1 MYRIS
6 YTIGDICN
14 PNKKKDGSFIDG
26 PCLNQKRLFESAN
39 YVSDLVSNSVDLFD
53 LLINNKKIVLPFRK
67 YLSKNGIHS
76 YIDFKKS
83 FSIIDSSNVSIH
95 LIKGNKRTYVLDLPA
110 ALGVD
115 SFVYIGNLK
124 KFEKISFLFD
134 VINPSSGK
142 SRTGEQVKLYKYT
155 GENPILRKFS
165 GEFGISQPEWTKL
178 LDFGGYKF
186 LNGEGDLNPQ
196 IFEKLNRGNIY
207 IQFSNL
213 ENKIKAYSHLQREK
227 FSKLDPEVQRQ
238 IVINE
243 ILDSAFQGERIDVHP
258 LTHYIRYTVSPDD
271 ERYKEEYAN
280 IKIGNRTASDQGLT
294 LREWANVLGIQEA
307 SLKNAFNRFEL
318 RGKSDEEKDK
328 LFSNIL
334 YVSHLSERYSYTGTE
349 QLVLDKIKKAQGEL
363 RILINR
369 KANVEQI
376 SEYIK
381 NYPDIKNDEQKQL
394 RVQDYLAG
402 KFEQSDFV
410 KIFDKSHVNVRQIFS
425 RRGQTIADKN
435 FDKVISDVNSNAESL
450 KFFEKNRQDTLNI
463 VIEVL
468 AGIKHKYGMEQ
479 ILNDEFAFFNE
490 GGITYKQQQIVR
502 YQMPGSDLIGWVY
515 LDGVFKK
522 DNKIV
527 LAVECQG
534 QQHYQ
539 FVRFTKKSNYSDWLD
554 SIKRDRLKLAFC
566 HDLSIPVIYVSRYLG
581 NQDIKKIFSNL
592 KSNIRYYASEVPEQ
606 PDLDS
611 FVFVPNS
618 NPQDVHEEV
627 QLYSDRLVYDHLNY
641 IKSELYKDISEEVKV
656 KFLKD
661 KLIAL
666 SKLVLL
672 FEKSLTNEEKDF
684 VRAFTYTTDL
694 SRGYEFVRRS
704 FEKISDNP
712 VDFSDGINFGM
723 IQSQNITRQQ
733 QQSEDFEE
741 KPVRE
746 KKIPRRY
753 QEETLFSVPDEIKS
767 IGLLQDNVRY
777 KKLLREGMSPE
788 EALKTILDVIN
799 RRKLR
804 EQYSSELLLKGFT
817 ASESAKFYNL
827 VSMGQDPESVMAEI
841 LSRKRREPNADYR
854 QELISLGFKPVDIT
868 MYDRRVR
875 AGENPEIVKTDILN
889 KIQSRKKAVE
899 YAFGRGNKKRYRIK
913 LLNKKYSGVVMN
925 KTLGKIVKI
934 ANILDDQ
941 GLHQEADKLTRVAV
955 KLAQNFNDEYSK
967 YEMRTQR
974 DYEKGLDDDG
984 ISSGDYSE
992 MAALENDPLMR
1003 RYKMEYQKDP
1013 MAEGDEELD
1022 NAVHEKLM
1030 DVLAGTYL
1038 EDSVA
1043 NGDELYILEP
1053 WLKDE
1058 MSLPD
1063 ACAEYEVGL
1072 REHRNDYG
1080 DDDYSPLDD

>member
-6 YTIGDICN
+6 YKFNDVCY
-14 PNKKKDGSFIDG
+14 PNKRADGSFVDG
-26 PCLNQKRLFESAN
+26 PCYKQKRLFDSDN
-39 YVSDLVSNSVDLFD
+39 YISDLLSNSAD
-53 LLINNKKIVLPFRK
+53 LLDYLVNNKDKVLPFRK
-67 YLSKNGIHS
+67 YLSENGIHS
-76 YIDFKKS
+76 YIDFKKR
-83 FSIIDSSNVSIH
+83 FSVIDSSNVSIH
-95 LIKGNKRTYVLDLPA
+95 SINGKKRTYIVDLPA
-110 ALGVD
+110 ALGIEG
-115 SFVYIGNLK
+115 YIYVSNFK
-124 KFEKISFLFD
+124 DFEKLSFLFD
-134 VINPSSGK
+134 VINPSSRK
-142 SRTGEQVKLYKYT
+142 SRTGDYVRLYKYT

-165 GEFGISQPEWTKL
+165 GESGISQTEWSKL

-186 LNGEGDLNPQ
+186 LIGESDLDPQ
-196 IFEKLNRGNIY
+196 IFKTSNRGVVY
-207 IQFSNL
+207 TQFLKL
-213 ENKIKAYSHLQREK
+213 EEKIKAYSYLHRRE
-227 FSKLDPEVQRQ
+227 FSQLDPAAQRQ

-243 ILDSAFQGERIDVHP
+243 ILDSAFQGERVDINP
-258 LTHYIRYTVSPDD
+258 LSYYIKYTVSPDD

-280 IKIGNRTASDQGLT
+280 VVVGNRRANVEGLT
-294 LREWANVLGIQEA
+294 LREWASVLGVAEQ
-307 SLKNAFNRFEL
+307 SLRNAFNRFEL
-318 RGKSDEEKDK
+318 KGKSNEEKDK

-334 YVSHLSERYSYTGTE
+334 YVSYLSERYSYTGKE
-349 QLVLDKIKKAQGEL
+349 QIVLDKIKKAQDEL
-363 RILINR
+363 RILVNSN
-369 KANVEQI
+369 ANDEQI
-376 SEYIK
+376 KIYILEY
-381 NYPDIKNDEQKQL
+381 PRLNDEQKQL

-410 KIFDKSHVNVRQIFS
+410 KIFDLSHANVRQIFS
-425 RRGQTIADKN
+425 RRGQSTADKN
-435 FDKVISDVNSNAESL
+435 FEKVISDVNSNAESL
-450 KFFEKNRQDTLNI
+450 KFFEENRQDNLNI

-468 AGIKHKYGMEQ
+468 AGIKHRYGMEQ
-479 ILNDEFAFFNE
+479 FLNDEFAVFNE
-490 GGITYKQQQIVR
+490 DGITYQKQQIVR

-527 LAVECQG
+527 LAIECQG

-539 FVRFTKKSNYSDWLD
+539 FVSFSKKTNYSDWLD

-566 HDLSIPVIYVSRYLG
+566 HDLGIPVIYVSRYLG
-581 NQDIKKIFSNL
+581 NEDIKKIFANL
-592 KSNIRYYASEVPEQ
+592 RSNIRYYASEVTEQ

-618 NPQDVHEEV
+618 DPQDVHEEV

-641 IKSELYKDISEEVKV
+641 IKSELYKDIPEEVKV

-684 VRAFTYTTDL
+684 IRAFTYTTDL
-694 SRGYEFVRRS
+694 SRGYEFVKRS
-704 FEKISDNP
+704 FEKISNNP
-712 VDFSDGINFGM
+712 IDFSHGINFGM
-723 IQSQNITRQQ
+723 IESKNITRQQ

-746 KKIPRRY
+746 KKVPRRY
-753 QEETLFSVPDEIKS
+753 QEKTLISVPDEIKNS
-767 IGLLQDNVRY
+767 GLIQDIVRY
-777 KKLLREGMSPE
+777 KKFLADGMSPE
-788 EALKTILDVIN
+788 EALSKTLDVIK
-799 RRKLR
+799 RRNLR
-804 EQYSSELLLKGFT
+804 RQYENELLGKGFT
-817 ASESAKFYNL
+817 SSESAKFYNL

-841 LSRKRREPNADYR
+841 LSRKRREPNSEYR

-868 MYDRRVR
+868 NYDRRVR
-875 AGENPEIVKTDILN
+875 AGENPEVVKSDILN

-899 YAFGRGNKKRYRIK
+899 YAFGRGKKKRYRIK

-934 ANILDDQ
+934 ANILDNQ
-941 GLHQEADKLTRVAV
+941 GLHNEADKLTRVAV

-967 YEMRTQR
+967 YEMRTQS
-974 DYEKGLDDDG
+974 DYEKGLDDGG

-992 MAALENDPLMR
+992 MAALENDPLMK

-1013 MAEGDEELD
+1013 MAEGDEEME

-1063 ACAEYEVGL
+1063 ACAEYETGL

-1080 DDDYSPLDD
+1080 DDGYDPLDD

>member
-1 MYRIS
+1 MMYRIS
-6 YTIGDICN
+6 VNFGDVCY
-14 PNKKKDGSFIDG
+14 PNKKADGSFIDG
-26 PCLNQKRLFESAN
+26 PCLNQKRLFDSSN
-39 YVSDLVSNSVDLFD
+39 YISDLLNKSAD
-53 LLINNKKIVLPFRK
+53 LLDYLVNNKEKVLPFRK
-67 YLSKNGIHS
+67 YLSENGIHS
-76 YIDFKKS
+76 YIDFKKR
-83 FSIIDSSNVSIH
+83 FSVIDNSNVSIH
-95 LIKGNKRTYVLDLPA
+95 SINGKKRTYILDLPA
-110 ALGVD
+110 ALGID
-115 SFVYIGNLK
+115 SYIYVSNFK
-124 KFEKISFLFD
+124 DFEKLSFLFD
-134 VINPSSGK
+134 VINPSSRK

-165 GEFGISQPEWTKL
+165 GESGISQTEWSKL
-178 LDFGGYKF
+178 LDYGGYKF
-186 LNGEGDLNPQ
+186 LIGESDLDPQ
-196 IFEKLNRGNIY
+196 IFRKTNRGNIY
-207 IQFSNL
+207 IQFLNL

-243 ILDSAFQGERIDVHP
+243 ILDSAFKGQRLDIHP
-258 LTHYIRYTVSPDD
+258 LIHYVRYTVSPDD

-280 IKIGNRTASDQGLT
+280 VTVGGRKASDQGLT
-294 LREWANVLGIQEA
+294 LREWANVLGVQEL
-307 SLKNAFNRFEL
+307 SLKTAFNRFL
-318 RGKSDEEKDK
+318 RGKSNEEKDK

-334 YVSHLSERYSYTGTE
+334 YVNYLSERYSYTGDK
-349 QLVLDKIKKAQGEL
+349 QIVLDAIKKAQDEL
-363 RILINR
+363 RILVDDN
-369 KANVEQI
+369 ANDEQI
-376 SEYIK
+376 TKYIK
-381 NYPDIKNDEQKQL
+381 DYLFLNDEQKQL
-394 RVQDYLAG
+394 RIQDYLAG

-410 KIFDKSHVNVRQIFS
+410 KIFNKSHANVRQIFK
-425 RRGQTIADKN
+425 RRNQTIADRN
-435 FDKVISDVNSNAESL
+435 FEKVISDVNSNAESL

-468 AGIKHKYGMEQ
+468 AGITHKYGMEKL
-479 ILNDEFAFFNE
+479 LNDEFADFNE
-490 GGITYKQQQIVR
+490 DGITFQKQQILR

-527 LAVECQG
+527 LVVECQG

-539 FVRFTKKSNYSDWLD
+539 FVSFSKTANYSDWLD
-554 SIKRDRLKLAFC
+554 GIKRDRLKLAFC
-566 HDLSIPVIYVSRYLG
+566 HDLGIPVIYVSRYL
-581 NQDIKKIFSNL
+581 SNEYIEKL
-592 KSNIRYYASEVPEQ
+592 FANLRSNIRYYASEVPEQ
-606 PDLDS
+606 PNLDS

-618 NPQDVHEEV
+618 DPQDLQEEV

-641 IKSELYKDISEEVKV
+641 IKSELYKDIPEEVKV

-672 FEKSLTNEEKDF
+672 FEKSFTNEEKDF
-684 VRAFTYTTDL
+684 IRAFTYTTDL
-694 SRGYEFVRRS
+694 SRGYEFVKRS

-712 VDFSDGINFGM
+712 IDFSHGINFGM
-723 IQSQNITRQQ
+723 IESKNITKQQ

-741 KPVRE
+741 EPFRE
-746 KKIPRRY
+746 KKVPRRY
-753 QEETLFSVPDEIKS
+753 QEETLISIPDEIKS
-767 IGLLQDNVRY
+767 IGLPQDIVRY
-777 KKLLREGMSPE
+777 KKFLKDGMSPE
-788 EALKTILDVIN
+788 EALNKTFDVIKKRN
-799 RRKLR
+799 LRR
-804 EQYSSELLLKGFT
+804 QYERELLLKGFT

-868 MYDRRVR
+868 IYDRRVR
-875 AGENPEIVKTDILN
+875 AGEDPEVVKADISN
-889 KIQSRKKAVE
+889 KIESRKKAVE
-899 YAFGRGNKKRYRIK
+899 YAFGRGKKKRYRIK

-941 GLHQEADKLTRVAV
+941 GLHNEADKLTRVAV

-984 ISSGDYSE
+984 IPSGDYSE
-992 MAALENDPLMR
+992 MAALENDALMK

-1038 EDSVA
+1038 EDSVE

-1063 ACAEYEVGL
+1063 ACAEYETGL

-1080 DDDYSPLDD
+1080 DDGYDPLDD

>member
-39 YVSDLVSNSVDLFD
+39 YVSELVSNSVNLID
-53 LLINNKKIVLPFRK
+53 LLAKNKELVLPFRK
-67 YLSKNGIHS
+67 YLSENGIQS
-76 YIDFKKS
+76 YNDFSKR
-83 FSIIDSSNVSIH
+83 FSVISSNVSIH
-95 LIKGNKRTYVLDLPA
+95 LIDGMRRTYILDLPA
-110 ALGVD
+110 ALGID
-115 SFVYIGNLK
+115 KFVYISNVK
-124 KFEKISFLFD
+124 NFEKLSFLFD
-134 VINPSSGK
+134 VINPSSRK

-155 GENPILRKFS
+155 GEDPILRKFS
-165 GEFGISQPEWTKL
+165 GEFGISQTEWSKL
-178 LDFGGYKF
+178 LDYGGYKF
-186 LNGEGDLNPQ
+186 LIGEGDLDPQ
-196 IFEKLNRGNIY
+196 IFKKTNRGNIY

-243 ILDSAFQGERIDVHP
+243 ILDSAFKGQRLDIHP
-258 LTHYIRYTVSPDD
+258 LIHYIRYTVSPND

-280 IKIGNRTASDQGLT
+280 VTVGGRKASDQGLT
-294 LREWANVLGIQEA
+294 IREWANVLGVQEL
-307 SLKNAFNRFEL
+307 SLKTAFNRFL
-318 RGKSDEEKDK
+318 RGKSNEEKDK

-334 YVSHLSERYSYTGTE
+334 YVNYLSERYSYTGKE
-349 QLVLDKIKKAQGEL
+349 QKVLDAIKIAQDQLRQLVDDASD
-363 RILINR
+363 
-369 KANVEQI
+369 EQI
-376 SEYIK
+376 SKYIK
-381 NYPDIKNDEQKQL
+381 DYLFLNDEQKQL
-394 RVQDYLAG
+394 RIQDYLAG

-410 KIFDKSHVNVRQIFS
+410 KIFNKSHANVRQIFK
-425 RRGQTIADKN
+425 RRNQTIADRN
-435 FDKVISDVNSNAESL
+435 FEKVISDVNSNAESL

-468 AGIKHKYGMEQ
+468 AGITHKYGMEKL
-479 ILNDEFAFFNE
+479 LNDEFADFNE
-490 GGITYKQQQIVR
+490 DGITFQKQQIVR

-527 LAVECQG
+527 LVVECQG

-539 FVRFTKKSNYSDWLD
+539 FVSFSKTANYSDWLD
-554 SIKRDRLKLAFC
+554 GIKRDRLKLAFC
-566 HDLSIPVIYVSRYLG
+566 HDLGIPVIYVSRYL
-581 NQDIKKIFSNL
+581 SNEYIEKL
-592 KSNIRYYASEVPEQ
+592 FANLRSNIRYYASEVPEQ

-618 NPQDVHEEV
+618 DPQDVQEEV

-641 IKSELYKDISEEVKV
+641 IKSELYKDIPEEVKV

-672 FEKSLTNEEKDF
+672 FEKSFTNEEKDF
-684 VRAFTYTTDL
+684 IKAFTYETDL
-694 SRGYEFVRRS
+694 SRGYEFVKRS
-704 FEKISDNP
+704 FEKISNNP
-712 VDFSDGINFGM
+712 IDFSHGINFGM
-723 IQSQNITRQQ
+723 IESRNITKQQ

-741 KPVRE
+741 EPVRE

-753 QEETLFSVPDEIKS
+753 QEETLISIPDEIKKT
-767 IGLLQDNVRY
+767 GWPQDIVRY
-777 KKLLREGMSPE
+777 RKFLKDGMSSE
-788 EALKTILDVIN
+788 EALNETLNVIRKRN
-799 RRKLR
+799 LRR
-804 EQYSSELLLKGFT
+804 QYERELLLKGFT

-841 LSRKRREPNADYR
+841 LSRKRREPNIEYR
-854 QELISLGFKPVDIT
+854 QELVSLGFKPVDIT
-868 MYDRRVR
+868 IYDRRVR
-875 AGENPEIVKTDILN
+875 AGEDPEVVKADILN
-889 KIQSRKKAVE
+889 KIESRKKAVE
-899 YAFGRGNKKRYRIK
+899 YAFGRGKKKRYRIK

-941 GLHQEADKLTRVAV
+941 GLHIEADKLTRVAV

-1013 MAEGDEELD
+1013 MAEGDEELE

-1080 DDDYSPLDD
+1080 DDGYDPLDD